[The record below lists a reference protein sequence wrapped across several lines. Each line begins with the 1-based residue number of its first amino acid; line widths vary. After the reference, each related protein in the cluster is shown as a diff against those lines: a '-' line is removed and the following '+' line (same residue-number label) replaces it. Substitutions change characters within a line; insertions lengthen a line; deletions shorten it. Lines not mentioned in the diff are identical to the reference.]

1 MNLEYASSL
10 IRTIPDWPEP
20 GISFKDLTPLLAD
33 SLALASVIDTIS
45 ELGKDF
51 DLIAGV
57 EARGFI
63 FASAV
68 AIRCQKGFIP
78 IRKKGKLPHKTFAKN
93 YGLEY
98 GLDTL
103 EIHIDALKNGDRIL
117 LIDDV
122 LATGGTI
129 NCSIDLLKQ
138 AGAKSIKVVSILEI
152 PQLQGTLNIK
162 AHHPDVQ
169 VVSLMG
175 NLKNA

>member
-1 MNLEYASSL
+1 M
-10 IRTIPDWPEP
+10 T
-20 GISFKDLTPLLAD
+20 
-33 SLALASVIDTIS
+33 
-45 ELGKDF
+45 
-51 DLIAGV
+51 
-57 EARGFI
+57 RGFI

-122 LATGGTI
+122 LATGGTR
-129 NCSIDLLKQ
+129 NWNFSISGQ
-138 AGAKSIKVVSILEI
+138 ASGVTIDTTTGVITI
-152 PQLQGTLNIK
+152 PNNIG
-162 AHHPDVQ
+162 
-169 VVSLMG
+169 SSSSSF
-175 NLKNA
+175 

>member
-1 MNLEYASSL
+1 MTLLQKY
-10 IRTIPDWPEP
+10 IRDVADFPKP
-20 GISFKDLTPLLAD
+20 GILFKDITPLLSNPQAFQESID
-33 SLALASVIDTIS
+33 QLAKVFKDKKID
-45 ELGKDF
+45 G
-51 DLIAGV
+51 IAAA